1 MANLDR
7 QTYKSSWNPNTAE
20 MVLKYNDNSAA
31 GAAGDYEASIK
42 VPAGAYIIDVQ
53 VHGVVVW
60 NPGTSASLIVG
71 DADDDN
77 LYYTAVDSL
86 TSADLDAGEVLSF
99 GHDGGTLGVGN
110 TDDNGLIAGYSAS
123 VRQVTCKMTLAGS
136 AATTGETRIVVI
148 WIKPT
153 DSISSSFTAA

>member
-1 MANLDR
+1 MASLDR

-20 MVLKYNDNSAA
+20 MVLKFDDDSGA
-31 GAAGDYEASIK
+31 GAAGDFEASVK

-60 NPGTSASLIVG
+60 NAGTSSTLIVG

-77 LYYTAVDSL
+77 LYYTAVDY
-86 TSADLDAGEVLSF
+86 TATDLAAGEVLSF

-110 TDDNGLIAGYSAS
+110 TDDDGLIGGYSS
-123 VRQVTCKMTLAGS
+123 SMREVTCKMTLVGT

-153 DSISSSFTAA
+153 DTVSSSFTAA

>member
-1 MANLDR
+1 MASLDK
-7 QTYKSSWNPNTAE
+7 QTYKSSWNPNVAE
-20 MVLKYNDNSAA
+20 MVLKFDDNSGA
-31 GAAGDYEASIK
+31 GAAGTYTADVT
-42 VPAGAYIIDVQ
+42 VPPGAYIVDIQ

-60 NPGTSASLIVG
+60 DAGTSSTLIVG

-77 LYYTAVDSL
+77 LYYTAVDA
-86 TSADLDAGEVLSF
+86 TATDLAVGEVLSF

-110 TDDNGLIAGYSAS
+110 TDDDGLIAGYQALK
-123 VRQVTCKMTLAGS
+123 RQVKAKMTLVGT

-153 DSISSSFTAA
+153 DSVSSSFTAA

>member
-7 QTYKSSWNPNTAE
+7 QTYKSSWNPNVAE
-20 MVLKYNDNSAA
+20 MVLKFDDDGGA
-31 GAAGDYEASIK
+31 GAAGTYEASVK
-42 VPAGAYIIDVQ
+42 VPAGSYIIDVQ

-71 DADDDN
+71 DADDDD

-99 GHDGGTLGVGN
+99 GHDGGTKGSGN
-110 TDDNGLIAGYSAS
+110 TDDDGLIGGYQAAI
-123 VRQVTCKMTLAGS
+123 RQVTCKMTLVGT

-148 WIKPT
+148 WAKPT
-153 DSISSSFTAA
+153 DSISSGFTAA

>member
-20 MVLKYNDNSAA
+20 MILKYDDNSGA
-31 GAAGDYEASIK
+31 GAAGVYEASVK

-77 LYYTAVDSL
+77 LYYTGVNASATDL
-86 TSADLDAGEVLSF
+86 TAGEILSF
-99 GHDGGTLGVGN
+99 GHDGGKKGAGN
-110 TDDNGLIAGYSAS
+110 TDDNGLIGSYQSAI
-123 VRQVTCKMTLAGS
+123 RQVTCKMTLVGT

>member
-7 QTYKSSWNPNTAE
+7 QTYKSSWNPNVAE
-20 MVLKYNDNSAA
+20 MVLKFDDNSGA
-31 GAAGDYEASIK
+31 GAAGTYEASVK

-60 NPGTSASLIVG
+60 NPGTSATLIVG

-110 TDDNGLIAGYSAS
+110 TDDDGLIGGYQAAM
-123 VRQVTCKMTLAGS
+123 RQVTCKMTLVGT

-148 WIKPT
+148 WTKPT
-153 DSISSSFTAA
+153 DSVSSSFTAA